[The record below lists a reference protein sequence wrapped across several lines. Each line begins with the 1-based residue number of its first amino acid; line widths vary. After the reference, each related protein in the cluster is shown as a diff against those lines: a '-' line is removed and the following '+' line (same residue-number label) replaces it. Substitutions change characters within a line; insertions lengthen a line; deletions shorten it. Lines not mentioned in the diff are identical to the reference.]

1 MNMYGLFVYCRF
13 CFELFNS
20 MCNVCLMCCSM
31 FCDKLRFSINSGLII
46 ELNIL

>member
-1 MNMYGLFVYCRF
+1 MNMYELFVYCRF

-20 MCNVCLMCCSM
+20 MCNVGLMCYSM
-31 FCDKLRFSINSGLII
+31 FCDKLRFSRNSGLII